1 MRVLGIDPG
10 LNGGIAVITKD
21 NDTMSYIQAIKTP
34 IFSLKKGSK
43 SKRFLDAYSIL
54 KTIMDFDPDHAF
66 IEKQQPM
73 PKQGVTSTFVTGL
86 GYGIYLGILVTRGIA
101 YTEVHPT
108 TWKKSFGLSSNK
120 EEARKRASELM
131 PTASE
136 LWKLKS
142 DDGVAEAALLA
153 YYGMKSGSATEK
165 ILH

>member
-1 MRVLGIDPG
+1 MKNPW
-10 LNGGIAVITKD
+10 
-21 NDTMSYIQAIKTP
+21 S
-34 IFSLKKGSK
+34 
-43 SKRFLDAYSIL
+43 
-54 KTIMDFDPDHAF
+54 
-66 IEKQQPM
+66 
-73 PKQGVTSTFVTGL
+73 
-86 GYGIYLGILVTRGIA
+86 
-101 YTEVHPT
+101 
-108 TWKKSFGLSSNK
+108 